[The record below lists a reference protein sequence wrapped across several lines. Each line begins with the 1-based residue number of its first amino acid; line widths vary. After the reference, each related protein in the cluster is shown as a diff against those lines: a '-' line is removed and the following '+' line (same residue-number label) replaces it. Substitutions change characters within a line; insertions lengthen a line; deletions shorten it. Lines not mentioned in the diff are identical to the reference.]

1 MLRYVDDFHVTRTQ
15 GLTYVL
21 INTKAHSGT
30 KKCRPTTT
38 IRTNATHCG
47 QVWARQ
53 VRVKKLERSTS
64 APGSELDF

>member
-1 MLRYVDDFHVTRTQ
+1 MLLRYVDDFNVRRTQ

-30 KKCRPTTT
+30 KKCRPTTR
-38 IRTNATHCG
+38 IRTNATFCE

-53 VRVKKLERSTS
+53 VRVKKLK
-64 APGSELDF
+64 